1 MSLSGVTR
9 RTRALRGSIRSAADA
24 WLALRMVAWRLAVPL
39 LKRLLPL
46 PRLARLLWTPPRR
59 TERDQ
64 AREERVMA
72 LADALSGPRG
82 SRRFDNC
89 LDRSL
94 IGYRFLSQ
102 AGADPEL
109 VIGVA
114 RPGEVRGHVWLRL
127 DGVPLRET
135 DDSLEGFEEV
145 AAFGPAGA
153 LSAHGEHDD
162 ALATI
167 PSQPDLW
174 R

>member
-1 MSLSGVTR
+1 M
-9 RTRALRGSIRSAADA
+9 RSPADA
-24 WLALRMVAWRLAVPL
+24 WLALRMVTWRLAVPL

-46 PRLARLLWTPPRR
+46 PRLAQLLWKKPRR
-59 TERDQ
+59 AERDP
-64 AREERVMA
+64 AREERVMT

-82 SRRFDNC
+82 SRRLDNC

-94 IGYRFLSQ
+94 IGYRFLSH

-114 RPGEVRGHVWLRL
+114 RAGEEVRGHVWLRL

-153 LSAHGEHDD
+153 LSARGAPSDV
-162 ALATI
+162 LASI
-167 PSQPDLW
+167 PSRPDLW
-174 R
+174 H